1 MEMLENKKGRL
12 SNENTLLKQEV
23 ESLKTGADFG
33 SKYFEEVKRDLE
45 DMRSIDAI
53 EEGINLIKK
62 KHRQLEEKNF
72 ELKDRSRA
80 NNLRFRGLIETAEG
94 AETWDESGNLIRK
107 VIVENIGMESKETT
121 ERTHRAGSK
130 KAVRKE
136 MLLQSC

>member
-62 KHRQLEEKNF
+62 N
-72 ELKDRSRA
+72 
-80 NNLRFRGLIETAEG
+80 T
-94 AETWDESGNLIRK
+94 GN
-107 VIVENIGMESKETT
+107 
-121 ERTHRAGSK
+121 
-130 KAVRKE
+130 
-136 MLLQSC
+136 